1 MNLNCWLLALKDN
14 IQHYFI
20 LNFHLQLQVQAY
32 DVAYPLDRAVTNVT
46 ITIRRNENAP
56 QFDQFQYSANISE
69 NTARNVVVLRLNATD
84 RDVGVKYMTSLF
96 FSLKG

>member
-1 MNLNCWLLALKDN
+1 M
-14 IQHYFI
+14 
-20 LNFHLQLQVQAY
+20 Y
-32 DVAYPLDRAVTNVT
+32 DVAYPLDRIGTNVT

-84 RDVGVKYMTSLF
+84 RDVGVK
-96 FSLKG
+96 

>member
-1 MNLNCWLLALKDN
+1 MLYS
-14 IQHYFI
+14 H
-20 LNFHLQLQVQAY
+20 FHLQLQVQAY
-32 DVAYPLDRAVTNVT
+32 DVAYPLDRDVTNVT

-84 RDVGVKYMTSLF
+84 RDVGVK
-96 FSLKG
+96 